1 MTNLSH
7 SPVHKRVRSVLAF
20 LSLSACLGAG
30 HAGLFED
37 EDARK
42 AILDLRQRVQEIQQK
57 YDELNRRSGD
67 DGSQVRRGQLEFQNQ
82 LDAYRAE
89 IAKLRGQNEQ
99 LTRDLAELQRQQ
111 RDLAQALDERLRKF
125 EPFRVSADGK
135 EFLVEPNEKRDFDS
149 AMASVR
155 KGDFA
160 HAQQGLAD
168 LIARYPKTG
177 YRQSALFWLGNAQY
191 ANREYKD
198 ALASFRAVLATGGD
212 HPRLPEAMLAA
223 ANCQQELKD
232 TKAARKTLEDLL
244 AAYPGTEAA
253 QAGKER
259 LAKLR

>member
-1 MTNLSH
+1 MSHLSF
-7 SPVHKRVRSVLAF
+7 SPIRQRVRLALCV
-20 LSLSACLGAG
+20 LSLTACMGAA

-82 LDAYRAE
+82 LDAYRTE

-99 LTRDLAELQRQQ
+99 LTRDLAEVQRQQ
-111 RDLAQALDERLRKF
+111 KDLAQALDERLRKF
-125 EPFRVSADGK
+125 EPFRVTVDGK
-135 EFLVEPNEKRDFDS
+135 EFLVEPNEKRDFDA

-155 KGDFA
+155 KGDFP

-191 ANREYKD
+191 ANREYKE
-198 ALASFRAVLATGGD
+198 ALASFRAMVAAAGD
-212 HPRLPEAMLAA
+212 HPRLPEALLAA

-244 AAYPGTEAA
+244 ATYPSTEAA
-253 QAGKER
+253 QAAKER